1 MLVIKSSKSFPVLL
15 PTPPRVEVLKVNVGF
30 TSPTVNYLAYI
41 PLYESADYWEKF
53 LESLIAFLV
62 T

>member
-41 PLYESADYWEKF
+41 PLYESADYWE
-53 LESLIAFLV
+53 
-62 T
+62 